1 MPLIPYKCDNCEH
14 EFELVQGYKDKR
26 KKKCPNCN
34 RKKLRQVFCEP
45 YIAGEIKSMGSLA
58 EKNTR
63 EMGKYALEDK
73 YRQDATERDAVKLES
88 LKQAGVIQQNA
99 TELPKT
105 ENTLKKLSK
114 VISSPEKTK
123 KYVEEGKL

>member
-1 MPLIPYKCDNCEH
+1 MPLIPYKCDSCEY
-14 EFELVQGYKDKR
+14 EFEIVQGYKDKR
-26 KKKCPNCN
+26 KKKCPSCN

-45 YIAGEIKSMGSLA
+45 YIAGEIRSMGSLA